1 MSQEKIKS
9 IMGKVERYGSK
20 KVVELTL
27 SRNDLLEDADK
38 TEDEANALL
47 NEIEQEIKTTLRS
60 EIESENADL
69 NKWVNNA
76 LEALEAVKASGA
88 IQNDDVLEMIEL
100 GLSGKPQHPNTRLG

>member
-9 IMGKVERYGSK
+9 IMGKVEHYGSK

-27 SRNDLLEDADK
+27 SRNDCLDDADK
-38 TEDEANALL
+38 AEDEANVLL
-47 NEIEQEIKTTLRS
+47 NEIEQDIKSTLS
-60 EIESENADL
+60 EMETENADL
-69 NKWVNNA
+69 NKWVNNT

-88 IQNDDVLEMIEL
+88 IQNDDVFEMIEL